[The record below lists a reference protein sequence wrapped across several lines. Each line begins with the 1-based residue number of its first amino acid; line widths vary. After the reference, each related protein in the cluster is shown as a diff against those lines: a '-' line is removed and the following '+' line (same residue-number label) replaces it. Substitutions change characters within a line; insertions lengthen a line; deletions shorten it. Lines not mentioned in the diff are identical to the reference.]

1 MALPFGLSI
10 FSEGWKGLPN
20 PARGEEMQ
28 LGLRVFKGEREYEC
42 DSISGAPPGSSLRKV
57 HRTFPVV
64 RIAICRW
71 GG

>member
-57 HRTFPVV
+57 HRIFCDLS
-64 RIAICRW
+64 ALYFQ
-71 GG
+71 